1 MNLIHPYLFSILS
14 EIPSDLE
21 IILGN
26 ICRVA
31 GISKDKVQSKS
42 RKAEYVLI
50 RQVYSY
56 VARQITGH
64 SFREIGELVGVSH
77 SNTLQAVN
85 KVENYIKTKDYQIVN
100 LLQKVENLNFN
111 TKVQVNN

>member
-1 MNLIHPYLFSILS
+1 MTFIHPYLFCGLS
-14 EIPSDLE
+14 AIPSDLE

-31 GISKDKVQSKS
+31 DISKDKVQSKS
-42 RKAEYVLI
+42 RKAEYVLV

-56 VARQITGH
+56 VARQITKR

-85 KVENYIKTKDYQIVN
+85 KVENYIKTKDFKTVN

-111 TKVQVNN
+111 TKNTII